1 MSLFGSREEDPL
13 LQDDPLAPSSDEEG
27 PNEEGPEEGASDEAS
42 ADAQPTE
49 GADEATPASQ
59 NDSEKDA
66 PPPAI
71 SGESGDS
78 VFAPTCSNGED
89 GESGFF
95 HFEGEENERVLVRTA
110 REAAAGRLNVLNSAL
125 DGGWRL
131 GRIELREDSSS
142 EDSSIECVFVL
153 RRPGGE

>member
-27 PNEEGPEEGASDEAS
+27 ASDEES
-42 ADAQPTE
+42 ADVQPTG
-49 GADEATPASQ
+49 GAEDTDSASQ
-59 NDSEKDA
+59 EDSEQDTL
-66 PPPAI
+66 PPAI

-78 VFAPTCSNGED
+78 VFAPTGSNGED
-89 GESGFF
+89 CESGFF